1 MKISVSK
8 VEQETKSNI
17 LLHQRDLEQ
26 KPEEEKVRKKIVEI
40 GRSISRRKCGQKDI
54 KEPSEKKTFEGGI

>member
-40 GRSISRRKCGQKDI
+40 GRSITRRKCG
-54 KEPSEKKTFEGGI
+54 